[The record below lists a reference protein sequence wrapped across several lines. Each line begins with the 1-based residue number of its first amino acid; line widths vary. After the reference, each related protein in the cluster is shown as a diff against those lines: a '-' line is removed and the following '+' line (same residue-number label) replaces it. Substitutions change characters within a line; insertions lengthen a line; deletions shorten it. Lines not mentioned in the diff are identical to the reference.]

1 MQDKIKI
8 NIEIAKTITAQL
20 RDVGSNVS
28 LELADVVEQII
39 EKHKEALIKLGK
51 EE

>member
-28 LELADVVEQII
+28 LELADVVEQVI
-39 EKHKEALIKLGK
+39 ENTKKLLLS
-51 EE
+51 